1 MRIQGVVFDVD
12 DTLYDM
18 AQPFYAALR
27 RLYGERSEFDLPS
40 LFLSFRRHSDER
52 FEESQTGKISMEQF
66 YIYRIQKTL
75 EEADVQTTD
84 AQALAFQRVYM
95 GLQYQIRL

>member
-18 AQPFYAALR
+18 AQSFYAALR

-66 YIYRIQKTL
+66 
-75 EEADVQTTD
+75 
-84 AQALAFQRVYM
+84 
-95 GLQYQIRL
+95 

>member
-40 LFLSFRRHSDER
+40 LFLSFRRYSDER
-52 FEESQTGKISMEQF
+52 FGAILYLSHPKNVGRS
-66 YIYRIQKTL
+66 
-75 EEADVQTTD
+75 
-84 AQALAFQRVYM
+84 
-95 GLQYQIRL
+95 